1 MTRPGFAARLER
13 AWWHG
18 GAPAVWLRP
27 LAGVHAALLALRRA
41 WYAGPGRPEP
51 LDVPVLVVGNRIVGG
66 AGKTPV
72 TIALVEAL
80 RERGWHPGVV
90 SRGYGRREP
99 ARVRAVRATDD
110 ARDSGDEPLLIHR
123 RTGAP
128 VWVARRRAEGAR
140 ALRAAHPE
148 VDVIVC
154 DDGLQHLAL
163 ARDAEL
169 VVFDERGAGNGRL
182 LPAGPLREPLDAPG
196 SAPRW
201 VLYNAPAPST
211 PLPGALATRG
221 LGEAL
226 PLGDWWAGRSAG
238 ARPVAAL
245 AAAAGAPGLHALAGL
260 AHPARFFDALAA
272 AGAPVAGLPLADHA
286 ALDPPPWPEA
296 VRTLLVTEKDAVKL
310 EPARVARQRPG
321 TSVWVVPLT
330 LHLPGPLLDAVD
342 HALRAARDRRR

>member
-13 AWWHG
+13 SWWQG
-18 GAPAVWLRP
+18 GAPGHWLRP
-27 LAGVHAALLALRRA
+27 VAALHAGLLALRRA
-41 WYAGPGRPEP
+41 WYEGPGRPEA

-80 RERGWHPGVV
+80 RARGWHPGVV
-90 SRGYGRREP
+90 SRGYGRRG
-99 ARVRAVRATDD
+99 ADRVRAVQADDD

-123 RTGAP
+123 RTGVP

-148 VDVIVC
+148 VDLIVC

-182 LPAGPLREPLDAPG
+182 LPAGPLREPLAVPG
-196 SAPRW
+196 SAPCW
-201 VLYNAPAPST
+201 VLYNAVAPST
-211 PLPGALATRG
+211 PLPGALAARG

-226 PLGDWWAGRSAG
+226 PLADWWAGRTAG

-245 AAAAGAPGLHALAGL
+245 AADAGPDGLHALAGL
-260 AHPARFFDALAA
+260 AHPERFFTALAE
-272 AGAPVAGLPLADHA
+272 AGAPVTGLPQADHA
-286 ALDPPPWPEA
+286 ALDPAPWSEG

-310 EPARVARQRPG
+310 EPQRVARQRPA
-321 TSVWVVPLT
+321 TAVWVVPLRLT
-330 LHLPGPLLDAVD
+330 LPHALLDAVD
-342 HALRAARDRRR
+342 HALRAAQDRRR